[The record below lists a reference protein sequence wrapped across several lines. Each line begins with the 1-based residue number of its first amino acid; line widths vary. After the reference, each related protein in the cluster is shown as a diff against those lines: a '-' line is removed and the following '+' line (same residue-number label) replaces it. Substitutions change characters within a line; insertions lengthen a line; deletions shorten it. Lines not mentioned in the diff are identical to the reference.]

1 MVNIGDILYQL
12 FALAIIFVIICSVF
26 FVIRSQINKSN
37 KSNRIEQKLDRIIEL
52 LEKDRKE

>member
-12 FALAIIFVIICSVF
+12 FSLAIIFVIIFSVF
-26 FVIRSQINKSN
+26 FVVRSQIKNTNKSN
-37 KSNRIEQKLDRIIEL
+37 LIEQKLDRIIEL